1 MRRLCAWGPCVG
13 RAVVPSPPAPLSRPG
28 GRGGETACL
37 AWRPCGGPGD
47 GPFLAVGLR
56 MHWNFQKFFPRVI
69 SRFSRF
75 LAGSL
80 TG

>member
-1 MRRLCAWGPCVG
+1 MRRLRAWRPCRG
-13 RAVVPSPPAPLSRPG
+13 RAVVPSPPAPSPDPAG
-28 GRGGETACL
+28 VGEFGCP
-37 AWRPCGGPGD
+37 AWRPCVGRAVV
-47 GPFLAVGLR
+47 PFLAAGLR

-75 LAGSL
+75 LAGWL